1 MSKKISKEELITR
14 SLPYFIFSVVI
25 ILILSYQIRSHTAI
39 FVSDSYFHFS
49 RFYDAA
55 QQIRNHNFSFF
66 QTNWGFDQS
75 GRIINA
81 LYGPYFAYLMGAI
94 LLLCGTW
101 FKFQIFTTFC
111 ISLVAANGIYKCLK
125 KVSVNPIINILITL
139 IYITSINLWSNGTT
153 FNSISSAL
161 IPYVLYCG
169 LEMIQKK
176 KDQIIPWQL
185 ALVMSIVAQIHVL
198 SIVLSIILLIPF
210 FVLAFVESEDRKG
223 LLLNLVTAIGIT
235 ILLTLNISFNLFYF
249 HSVEM
254 VSNPIAVN
262 MYRATI
268 SIKRFVPL
276 SMLLMAFQF
285 IFVFTHFKQSKTN
298 TFITILALLF
308 LLIGTK
314 VFPWN
319 TVQEAFPVLREA
331 FQMPRRLF
339 ILVNPLYL
347 LGTAITLNRIE
358 WKGKSLQL
366 ISYAALFLV
375 FLNNY
380 SHTTRINNFYVVNSL
395 ITPSTENRGQ
405 RLASN
410 DRNLDNLF
418 KYLNV
423 PAPDYLPKTS
433 KKISSRKLK
442 KIYKRQIIE
451 RKNKFIHS
459 ILSNGRLKLRW
470 STKNK
475 EKVILPIT
483 MYKHSVLSVN
493 GKTITKEVKT
503 EVGAPIVSEK
513 IGKNE
518 AVFYYQEP
526 KGWKWV
532 LIINLLSWLSFI
544 TLEISKYIK
553 RKFSN
558 SIK

>member
-1 MSKKISKEELITR
+1 MSKEINKEKLITR

-25 ILILSYQIRSHTAI
+25 ILILSYQLRSHTAI

-55 QQIRNHNFSFF
+55 QQISNHNFSFF

-101 FKFQIFTTFC
+101 FKFQILTTFC

-125 KVSVNPIINILITL
+125 KISNNQVINTLITL

-161 IPYVLYCG
+161 ILYVLYCG
-169 LEMIQKK
+169 LGMIQKK
-176 KDQIIPWQL
+176 KNQIIPFQL
-185 ALVMSIVAQIHVL
+185 ALVMSIVVQIHVL
-198 SIVLSIILLIPF
+198 STVLSIILLIPF
-210 FVLAFVESEDRKG
+210 FIFAFVESKDRKN
-223 LLLNLVTAIGIT
+223 LLLNLIIAIGIT
-235 ILLTLNISFNLFYF
+235 VLLTLNISFSLFYF

-262 MYRATI
+262 MYKATI

-285 IFVFTHFKQSKTN
+285 IFILTHFKRSKIN
-298 TFITILALLF
+298 TFITLLALSF
-308 LLIGTK
+308 LVIGTK
-314 VFPWN
+314 LFPWN
-319 TVQEAFPVLREA
+319 TIQTVFPILREA

-339 ILVNPLYL
+339 ILVTPLYL
-347 LGTAITLNRIE
+347 LGTAITFNQME
-358 WKGKSLQL
+358 WRNKSFQL
-366 ISYAALFLV
+366 VPYAALFLV

-380 SHTTRINNFYVVNSL
+380 SHTIQTNSFYVINSL
-395 ITPSTENRGQ
+395 MTPTSENRGQ
-405 RLASN
+405 RSASN
-410 DRNLDNLF
+410 DRDLNNLF

-423 PAPDYLPKTS
+423 PAPDYLPKPS
-433 KKISSRKLK
+433 KKISSRELK
-442 KIYKRQIIE
+442 KLYKSQIIK
-451 RKNKFIHS
+451 RKSKFIHS
-459 ILSNGRLKLRW
+459 VLSAGRLKLEW
-470 STKNK
+470 SAKNNDK
-475 EKVILPIT
+475 IILPIT
-483 MYKHSVLSVN
+483 MYKHSILSVN
-493 GKTITKEVKT
+493 GKKITKKVKT
-503 EVGAPIVSEK
+503 EVGAPIVDEK

-518 AVFYYQEP
+518 AILHYQEP
-526 KGWKWV
+526 KAWKWI

-553 RKFSN
+553 RK
-558 SIK
+558 I